1 MIDVL
6 LLSFAIG
13 SILCLIVYDHIGWY
27 NIRNTY
33 AMWFVKE
40 YWTNYNIVEAIS
52 WIAKAI
58 IIVPGLLFG
67 VHVWWFYVIS
77 LVTSAMLIWAS
88 EKKLL
93 PTLVAFNTLWIYL
106 STIAIVS
113 HFMIEN

>member
-13 SILCLIVYDHIGWY
+13 SILCLIVYNHIGLL
-27 NIRNTY
+27 NIRNSY
-33 AMWFVKE
+33 AMWFSKG

-67 VHVWWFYVIS
+67 VQVWWFYVIS

-113 HFMIEN
+113 HFLIEN

>member
-1 MIDVL
+1 MTDVL
-6 LLSFAIG
+6 LWSAVLG
-13 SILCLIVYDHIGWY
+13 TVVTLIVYKHCGLL

-33 AMWFVKE
+33 SLWFNKE

-67 VHVWWFYVIS
+67 VQVWWFYVIS

-88 EKKLL
+88 ERKLL
-93 PTLVAFNTLWIYL
+93 PTLVGFNTLWIYL
-106 STIAIVS
+106 SMVAILS
-113 HFMIEN
+113 HFLIEN